1 MKAITTFVIK
11 KKKEK
16 KKVIRPFASSFILTP
31 FIRIMLKEILSLEIK
46 KGRHLKK
53 EEPPNS
59 NMLKKEEEE
68 STIATASNQRS
79 SRSKR

>member
-46 KGRHLKK
+46 KGRLVL
-53 EEPPNS
+53 S
-59 NMLKKEEEE
+59 
-68 STIATASNQRS
+68 
-79 SRSKR
+79 